1 MTERYVQRPNTIVIA
16 GIRNPASEQAESLT
30 RLPAGKGSKVVLAK
44 IDATSDTDVPQAMEE
59 LKQQHGIDCLD
70 VVIANA
76 GIFTPT
82 AYQKV
87 GALDLNDL
95 RTHIDV
101 NAYSVVRLFQGVWPL
116 LSKSSKPIFLL
127 NSAGAATLGGMKT
140 FAHFPLNSYAASKVL
155 ANFVVMRLHFE
166 YPDLI
171 AFAVHPGSVVTQNRT
186 EAAKMLGVEVEGS
199 SIEECVTG
207 MTKLVSSYLLQP
219 LAWTE

>member
-1 MTERYVQRPNTIVIA
+1 
-16 GIRNPASEQAESLT
+16 
-30 RLPAGKGSKVVLAK
+30 
-44 IDATSDTDVPQAMEE
+44 
-59 LKQQHGIDCLD
+59 
-70 VVIANA
+70 
-76 GIFTPT
+76 
-82 AYQKV
+82 
-87 GALDLNDL
+87 
-95 RTHIDV
+95 
-101 NAYSVVRLFQGVWPL
+101 

-207 MTKLVSSYLLQP
+207 MTQLVSSHLLRHCSRRGSTIGLNRTALTLVKLDRASLTTSSGTFVNIDGTP
-219 LAWTE
+219 IPW

>member
-1 MTERYVQRPNTIVIA
+1 LTEHYVQRPDTIVIA
-16 GIRNPASEQAESLT
+16 GIRSPASEQARSLT
-30 RLPAGKGSKVVLAK
+30 RLPAGKGSKVLLAK
-44 IDATSDTDVPQAMEE
+44 IDATSDTDVLQAMDE
-59 LKQQHGIDCLD
+59 LKQQHSIDRLD

-82 AYQKV
+82 AYQKI
-87 GALDLNDL
+87 GAVDLNDL

-140 FAHFPLNSYAASKVL
+140 FAHFPLNSYAASKV
-155 ANFVVMRLHFE
+155 HFE

-199 SIEECVTG
+199 SVEECVIG
-207 MTKLVSSYLLQP
+207 MTQLVSSHASKP
-219 LAWTE
+219 RSR

>member
-1 MTERYVQRPNTIVIA
+1 M
-16 GIRNPASEQAESLT
+16 
-30 RLPAGKGSKVVLAK
+30 VLAK
-44 IDATSDTDVPQAMEE
+44 IDATSDSDVSQAMDE
-59 LKQQHGIDCLD
+59 LKQQHGIDRLD

-82 AYQKV
+82 AYQKI
-87 GALDLNDL
+87 GGLDLNDL

-166 YPDLI
+166 YPELI

-207 MTKLVSSYLLQP
+207 MTQLVSSHPLQSCNRRKSAIGLNRTVLTSVKLDRASP
-219 LAWTE
+219 TTSSGTFVNIDGTPIPW